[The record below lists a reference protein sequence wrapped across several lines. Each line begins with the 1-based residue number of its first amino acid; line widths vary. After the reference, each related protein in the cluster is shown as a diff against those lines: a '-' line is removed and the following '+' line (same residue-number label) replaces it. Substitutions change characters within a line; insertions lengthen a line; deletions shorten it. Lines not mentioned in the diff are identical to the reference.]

1 MMPGPDPDVSAVD
14 ILRVFVERPD
24 PAFIA
29 SEIAA
34 EVGMTTQGARNRL
47 EQLCDDGYLATK
59 QPGERTRLWWLT
71 PAGHRYY
78 SASTAQSS
86 GDS

>member
-1 MMPGPDPDVSAVD
+1 MPGPAPDVSAED
-14 ILRVFVERPD
+14 ILRVFVASPE

-29 SEIAA
+29 SEIADA
-34 EVGMTTQGARNRL
+34 VDMTDQGIRNRL
-47 EQLCDDGYLATK
+47 EQLHAEGYLATK

-78 SASTAQSS
+78 SEATAQSS

>member
-1 MMPGPDPDVSAVD
+1 MPGPDPDVSAVD